1 LPLYRVVPE
10 FVHIFRGG
18 SRISS
23 KDTIEFR
30 IIERQISMD
39 KPNGKSFASLVY
51 DKLRKYKLPDLMD
64 LMENPI
70 EKHKWKRFYLCFFFL
85 LPCCFLAL
93 FSRLG
98 ASFQKVDVASL
109 GISKLT
115 LFVFLSM
122 D

>member
-1 LPLYRVVPE
+1 
-10 FVHIFRGG
+10 
-18 SRISS
+18 
-23 KDTIEFR
+23 
-30 IIERQISMD
+30 MD

-70 EKHKWKRFYLCFFFL
+70 EKQIWKKLIKQQIEIYWEVLSVISLLLPLSL
-85 LPCCFLAL
+85 LPCCFLVL

-98 ASFQKVDVASL
+98 ASFQKVGVVSL

-115 LFVFLSM
+115 LFVFFIWH
-122 D
+122 